1 MTKINKEEDNNAAF
15 SYGLVRGI
23 GRSATRRGAGLIETL
38 TGRFQFGAIA
48 ISPSC
53 RRRFPI
59 SREPCRIC
67 SRDRRRS
74 RRAFATDAIET
85 RAISDAR
92 PAFSRGSRSATKPSF
107 IDGSQRDKS
116 NGNMISVLSFAAA
129 LPNWPIMVPF
139 VILLVAIALAPLIA
153 QRHWERHYHK
163 LCVAL
168 AGIVCLNYLLV
179 IKESARVVHAGID
192 YVTFMVIVGSFFV
205 VAGGIHLRVKSPS
218 GAMRNTLFLFVGAL
232 LGNLIGT
239 IGASILLIRPWI
251 AMNRGRVAPM
261 HIAFFIFLVSNI
273 GGALLPVGPPLILGF
288 LKGVPFGW
296 TLQNCWPQWLLTVAI
311 VLAVFF
317 VLDLVNLR
325 ARKRAIHE
333 SEITRWRCDG
343 SQNFLFLLALLA
355 ALITVGVGWREP
367 LMVLIALGSYFATPQ
382 RIREANNFTLAPLKE
397 VGWLFLGIFGTM
409 IPVLE
414 YMEGSA
420 EKLGLTSQT
429 AFFWATGLLSALL
442 DNAPTYLAFLTAIS
456 LGATFFGALTYI
468 GNAPNLLVK
477 TIVEHAHAPT
487 PSFIGYIWKFAIP
500 VLIPVF
506 VLISILFFSS

>member
-1 MTKINKEEDNNAAF
+1 
-15 SYGLVRGI
+15 
-23 GRSATRRGAGLIETL
+23 
-38 TGRFQFGAIA
+38 
-48 ISPSC
+48 
-53 RRRFPI
+53 
-59 SREPCRIC
+59 
-67 SRDRRRS
+67 
-74 RRAFATDAIET
+74 
-85 RAISDAR
+85 
-92 PAFSRGSRSATKPSF
+92 
-107 IDGSQRDKS
+107 
-116 NGNMISVLSFAAA
+116 MILALSLAAA

-163 LCVAL
+163 LCIAL
-168 AGIVCLNYLLV
+168 AGIVCLHHLLV
-179 IKESARVVHAGID
+179 VRESARVVHAGID
-192 YVTFMVIVGSFFV
+192 YVTFMVVVGSFFV
-205 VAGGIHLRVKSPS
+205 IAGGIHLRVKSPS

-239 IGASILLIRPWI
+239 IGASMLLIRPWI
-251 AMNRGRVAPM
+251 AMNKGRVAPM

-296 TLQNCWPQWLLTVAI
+296 TLQNCWRQWLITVAI
-311 VLAVFF
+311 VLVVFF

-325 ARKRAIHE
+325 ARKMAIHE
-333 SEITRWRCDG
+333 SEITQWRCSG
-343 SQNFLFLLALLA
+343 AQNFLFLFALLA
-355 ALITVGVGWREP
+355 ALIAVRVGWREP

-397 VGWLFLGIFGTM
+397 IGWLFLGIFGTM

-442 DNAPTYLAFLTAIS
+442 DNAPTYLAFFAAALGLHHFDINEPSQVSDFISKNGGELTAIS

-477 TIVEHAHAPT
+477 TIAEHAHVPT
-487 PSFIGYIWKFAIP
+487 PSFIDYIWKFALPI
-500 VLIPVF
+500 LIPVF
-506 VLISILFFSS
+506 ALVSILFFPGSASVPPGQH